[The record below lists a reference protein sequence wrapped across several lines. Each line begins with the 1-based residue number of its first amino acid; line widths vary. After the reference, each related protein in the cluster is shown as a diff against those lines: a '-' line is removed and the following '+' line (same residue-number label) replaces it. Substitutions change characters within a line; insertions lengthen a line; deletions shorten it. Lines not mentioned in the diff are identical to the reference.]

1 MSNLI
6 EFWHNFS
13 TESLVTE
20 KAKEEIKKLGESS
33 RGDLSRIF
41 EGRFPSDKDKAGI
54 YNRFRNAISTQTL
67 ESNPELMTDGLK
79 KPFQKE
85 LDTYLETEIATY
97 AAALFNADQM
107 NLHPDIIQ
115 ALGEDTYK
123 ELVEKY
129 GLEKLMTFFL
139 QSLITY
145 NSQIL
150 TEEHEKYLRTTYPQ
164 TCYTIKLEVPLDLS
178 TTHKHLAKRLPLFA
192 LHANTLFYVD
202 EYVNIEPDDV
212 YINNATSTFPINEQ
226 QLPYITQ
233 YFSVSV
239 NKANVDAVV
248 AIRNS
253 IDPDKKD
260 KLFGSFNR
268 QGKVQ
273 ISRFNFNLIRHME
286 AFALEIDA
294 SKVRKLNAN
303 YQQLNA
309 LQTELNRVIVKLE
322 AFKSSR
328 NPNDPRIPAI
338 GSTIEALKDRYTRTD
353 SSLEHSLKLPVEEYK
368 TSVKELLQTTTKE
381 IALILDEKVIKNT
394 ELKQSH
400 DIIEIIINLL
410 RAVFTFTHESSIE
423 RIIKPLP
430 KSNEDP
436 INEDQKGPMPHP

>member
-1 MSNLI
+1 MSKLI

-13 TESLVTE
+13 IESLETK
-20 KAKEEIKKLGESS
+20 KAIEEIKKLGEGS

-41 EGRFPSDKDKAGI
+41 EGQFPSDKDKAGI

-123 ELVEKY
+123 QLVEKY
-129 GLEKLMTFFL
+129 GLEKLMAFFL

-164 TCYTIKLEVPLDLS
+164 TFYTIKLEVPLDLS
-178 TTHKHLAKRLPLFA
+178 TTHKHLEDRLPFFA
-192 LHANTLFYVD
+192 LYGDTLFYAD
-202 EYVNIEPDDV
+202 EYVDIGIDGVNMFS
-212 YINNATSTFPINEQ
+212 YTSKFPINEQ
-226 QLPYITQ
+226 QLRSITQ
-233 YFSVSV
+233 YFSVSIK
-239 NKANVDAVV
+239 KANVDAVV

-253 IDPDKKD
+253 IDPDKKNEI
-260 KLFGSFNR
+260 FGSFNR
-268 QGKVQ
+268 QWKVQ
-273 ISRFNFNLIRHME
+273 NTRFNFNLLKHME
-286 AFALEIDA
+286 AFALTIDA
-294 SKVRKLNAN
+294 SKVRQYNPN

-309 LQTELNRVIVKLE
+309 LQTELDRVIVKLE

-338 GSTIEALKDRYTRTD
+338 GSTIEALKDRYKRTD

-368 TSVKELLQTTTKE
+368 TSAKELLQTTTKE

-423 RIIKPLP
+423 HIIKPLP
-430 KSNEDP
+430 KSNKDP
-436 INEDQKGPMPHP
+436 INEDQKGPIPRP